1 MEIIKWFSYNKKDN
15 IVTFISIDF
24 LFTITFLRGK
34 NFKIKELNTLIN
46 NEEISLLNNEESS
59 AWINSKHYIDLSDI
73 LEENDKN
80 PICYA
85 IIELEN
91 NGLILYDFG
100 SLTVK
105 YPLNESLEENS
116 KNILIANGY
125 YSANMIWD
133 FCNNYHEKIPLDF
146 ILCMEEKD
154 ITDEFK
160 RMVDYNY

>member
-24 LFTITFLRGK
+24 LFTITFLRRK

-46 NEEISLLNNEESS
+46 NEEISLINNEESS
-59 AWINSKHYIDLSDI
+59 TWINSKHYIDLSDI

-133 FCNNYHEKIPLDF
+133 FCNNYTEKIPLDF

-160 RMVDYNY
+160 RMVDFNS